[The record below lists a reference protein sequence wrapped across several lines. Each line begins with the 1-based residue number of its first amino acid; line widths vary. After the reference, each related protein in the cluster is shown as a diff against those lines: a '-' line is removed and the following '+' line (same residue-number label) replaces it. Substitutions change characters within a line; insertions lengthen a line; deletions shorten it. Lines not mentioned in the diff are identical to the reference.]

1 LADLDLAALDRI
13 EALRQQATR
22 GPWQGLSGTVYAPR
36 GVVADCVNDEADAAY
51 LAALSPEVVGAL
63 LRLARERLEQAER
76 IERLEQKY
84 RARLWLGHGH
94 LGVYGDDGEMQCSEC
109 APFGAWDYKRDP
121 LEAVEKAE
129 CLAKLDIMAK
139 AAATGKGRIA

>member
-51 LAALSPEVVGAL
+51 LAALSPEVVGELVKWARIGL
-63 LRLARERLEQAER
+63 QGRWPVSVLR
-76 IERLEQKY
+76 
-84 RARLWLGHGH
+84 
-94 LGVYGDDGEMQCSEC
+94 DDE
-109 APFGAWDYKRDP
+109 P
-121 LEAVEKAE
+121 EAQ
-129 CLAKLDIMAK
+129 
-139 AAATGKGRIA
+139 R